1 MSSEDGSDSGREA
14 MSWGRGQEEES
25 SSGRLVEGIDN
36 DEVLSPAPLKSV
48 PPTSRSAH
56 KPGVS
61 GAAGGRPL
69 GRREMEV
76 EAGQRTAPV
85 WKCRFFPSEVNEKQ
99 LADWHRMYSVPPEI
113 EFIVP
118 GPNDRADDPPLGC
131 VALNQA
137 VLAAGLR
144 LPFPRIVRKFLREW
158 GIAPTQLCPNGWR
171 ILLGFLILWDQFGF
185 PRPSVGEFNS
195 LYSFKSDGRRSGW
208 WYASF
213 SVNDTGPHVNIPVRY
228 HELRYTSHEPAPEFV
243 ERARQ
248 VRAVDESFRS
258 SSVLITEEN
267 LTSARLSS
275 TTLSNSRPSQSGKQ
289 MKDISALLKKKG
301 QVGKGKRKA
310 PSEGQPPAARPR
322 TEEVE
327 TQAEV
332 PSPARSVEEIASFPT
347 RGEPSSPPVCRPPQ
361 PSSQIPPRP
370 SPRIPPTYLGSTPER
385 DEEYLKLRGSIPKP
399 LRDFFRSNSPT
410 RGDIVELP
418 GSARRAISVLGKSWT
433 PDQQKYLD
441 TMGTVES
448 IVAASVNTS
457 RAAIQ
462 LTSAVEKMGRM
473 LNDIQVMREEGKKT
487 QVELTEE
494 KRLRALS
501 EDALLKLEEE
511 LRKKEDELKAMS
523 DELEAVNKSKAD
535 LEHDLEGEKKSNAE
549 LKAALEKSADKDEA
563 VAEFRSSNAYLAEQ
577 EVVYFL
583 TMEELIETTS
593 EKRPD
598 WDVQFLR
605 DELADLKRKSTL
617 NPSSPEEVDQD
628 LAEADQARSGE

>member
-1 MSSEDGSDSGREA
+1 MTLAELNWYLHDVRTELNMCRDSWETWRNISSASSVRMCHSIISEDGSDSGREA
-14 MSWGRGQEEES
+14 MSWDRGQEEES

-61 GAAGGRPL
+61 RAAGGRPL

-208 WYASF
+208 WYASVKPRTGGSVVTQTPDSIKNWKQFWFFVRGPWQF

-248 VRAVDESFRS
+248 IRAVDESFRS
-258 SSVLITEEN
+258 SSALITEEN
-267 LTSARLSS
+267 LASARLLS
-275 TTLSNSRPSQSGKQ
+275 TTSSDSRPS
-289 MKDISALLKKKG
+289 
-301 QVGKGKRKA
+301 
-310 PSEGQPPAARPR
+310 
-322 TEEVE
+322 
-327 TQAEV
+327 
-332 PSPARSVEEIASFPT
+332 
-347 RGEPSSPPVCRPPQ
+347 
-361 PSSQIPPRP
+361 
-370 SPRIPPTYLGSTPER
+370 
-385 DEEYLKLRGSIPKP
+385 KLAKI
-399 LRDFFRSNSPT
+399 
-410 RGDIVELP
+410 
-418 GSARRAISVLGKSWT
+418 
-433 PDQQKYLD
+433 
-441 TMGTVES
+441 
-448 IVAASVNTS
+448 
-457 RAAIQ
+457 
-462 LTSAVEKMGRM
+462 
-473 LNDIQVMREEGKKT
+473 LNFI
-487 QVELTEE
+487 
-494 KRLRALS
+494 
-501 EDALLKLEEE
+501 
-511 LRKKEDELKAMS
+511 
-523 DELEAVNKSKAD
+523 
-535 LEHDLEGEKKSNAE
+535 
-549 LKAALEKSADKDEA
+549 
-563 VAEFRSSNAYLAEQ
+563 
-577 EVVYFL
+577 
-583 TMEELIETTS
+583 
-593 EKRPD
+593 
-598 WDVQFLR
+598 
-605 DELADLKRKSTL
+605 
-617 NPSSPEEVDQD
+617 
-628 LAEADQARSGE
+628 